1 MSKECKNCDKVDEC
15 KNFEPFEP
23 IETAFRGIVRK
34 CLVSFKC
41 NDRWLKVP
49 WADVT
54 QEWPTTTDIIL
65 EAFNAT
71 VDLAKEQT
79 CNCHFCLQ
87 AGNASLRIEALKEP
101 TP

>member
-54 QEWPTTTDIIL
+54 QEWPATTDLIL

-71 VDLAKEQT
+71 LDLAKGAAHTNRCGVCGLCVNQIET
-79 CNCHFCLQ
+79 
-87 AGNASLRIEALKEP
+87 LREP